1 MLLYIKVGPT
11 ISSQISPNIQQK
23 SFYYKILEERD
34 KISFL
39 EITLIVQIKYVRTL
53 EIPISSYFLFQK

>member
-23 SFYYKILEERD
+23 SFYYKILAERD

-53 EIPISSYFLFQK
+53 KIPISSYFLFQK

>member
-1 MLLYIKVGPT
+1 MKQ
-11 ISSQISPNIQQK
+11 SSQISPNIQQK

-53 EIPISSYFLFQK
+53 KIPISSYFLFQK